1 MAAVNPQVLDSSALR
16 GIQMPDIVGGIEKA
30 YTLKSM
36 MDVNQLNN
44 LKMNAENRQL
54 QDQETARNILKDS
67 DLSTVDG
74 AYKAAQKLTKA
85 GMPKQGMDIV
95 NTVQSVQSGR
105 YELEDKQL
113 KIHADTQ
120 TLLDHTV
127 GSVLASIQP
136 MAEAKKPDGSPMYE
150 RSIIDQNAETALG
163 NAISNLKNDKSLPED
178 VKNLALEQVKKYVG
192 SGQPITFESL
202 QKVYGTTK
210 EGVAAIKAHMEQRQ
224 GIADLTKTEADIKLK
239 GAETRAA
246 DARAKTLAASG
257 ETGNG
262 LDPATIKSMAE
273 RVVIGGEPLTAVAGR
288 LGSGTQGRRD
298 LRDLQNE
305 IARISAERGIGPGG
319 VVAQRQ
325 ETAAQGKAS
334 QVAGAQAGRVAV
346 GLAEVRQ
353 FGPLAIQASDAIPR
367 GNFTPLSRL
376 TQLGESKISD
386 VNQKVFLVRHQAFL
400 NAYNLVASRA
410 GISAS
415 DRDHNRSLL
424 EMADSPEA
432 YKAGA
437 QAIMFE
443 AEQAE
448 QAAQS
453 AIKVPRAGAPAPAA
467 ASSGG
472 PKEGDTASGPGGAK
486 VRFSNGAWVK
496 M

>member
-150 RSIIDQNAETALG
+150 RSIIDQNAQTALG

-178 VKNLALEQVKKYVG
+178 VKNLALEQVK
-192 SGQPITFESL
+192 
-202 QKVYGTTK
+202 
-210 EGVAAIKAHMEQRQ
+210 
-224 GIADLTKTEADIKLK
+224 
-239 GAETRAA
+239 
-246 DARAKTLAASG
+246 
-257 ETGNG
+257 
-262 LDPATIKSMAE
+262 
-273 RVVIGGEPLTAVAGR
+273 
-288 LGSGTQGRRD
+288 
-298 LRDLQNE
+298 
-305 IARISAERGIGPGG
+305 
-319 VVAQRQ
+319 
-325 ETAAQGKAS
+325 
-334 QVAGAQAGRVAV
+334 
-346 GLAEVRQ
+346 
-353 FGPLAIQASDAIPR
+353 
-367 GNFTPLSRL
+367 
-376 TQLGESKISD
+376 
-386 VNQKVFLVRHQAFL
+386 
-400 NAYNLVASRA
+400 
-410 GISAS
+410 
-415 DRDHNRSLL
+415 
-424 EMADSPEA
+424 
-432 YKAGA
+432 
-437 QAIMFE
+437 
-443 AEQAE
+443 
-448 QAAQS
+448 
-453 AIKVPRAGAPAPAA
+453 
-467 ASSGG
+467 
-472 PKEGDTASGPGGAK
+472 
-486 VRFSNGAWVK
+486 
-496 M
+496 

>member
-273 RVVIGGEPLTAVAGR
+273 RVVVGGEPLTAVAGR

-367 GNFTPLSRL
+367 GNFTPLSKL

-453 AIKVPRAGAPAPAA
+453 AMKVPRAGAPAA
-467 ASSGG
+467 GG
-472 PKEGDTASGPGGAK
+472 TSATQ
-486 VRFSNGAWVK
+486 SNW
-496 M
+496 

>member
-246 DARAKTLAASG
+246 DERAKTLAASG

-367 GNFTPLSRL
+367 GNFTPLSKL

-453 AIKVPRAGAPAPAA
+453 AMKVPRAGAPAPAA

>member
-367 GNFTPLSRL
+367 GNFTPLSKL

-453 AIKVPRAGAPAPAA
+453 AMKVPRAGAPAPAA

>member
-453 AIKVPRAGAPAPAA
+453 AMKVPRAGAPAPAA

>member
-1 MAAVNPQVLDSSALR
+1 MATVNPQVLDSSALR

-150 RSIIDQNAETALG
+150 RSIIDQNAQTALG

-273 RVVIGGEPLTAVAGR
+273 RVVVGGEPLTAVAGR

-305 IARISAERGIGPGG
+305 IARMSAERGIGAGG
-319 VVAQRQ
+319 IVAQRQ

-334 QVAGAQAGRVAV
+334 QVAGAQAGKVAV
-346 GLAEVRQ
+346 A
-353 FGPLAIQASDAIPR
+353 
-367 GNFTPLSRL
+367 
-376 TQLGESKISD
+376 
-386 VNQKVFLVRHQAFL
+386 
-400 NAYNLVASRA
+400 
-410 GISAS
+410 
-415 DRDHNRSLL
+415 
-424 EMADSPEA
+424 
-432 YKAGA
+432 KA
-437 QAIMFE
+437 
-443 AEQAE
+443 
-448 QAAQS
+448 
-453 AIKVPRAGAPAPAA
+453 
-467 ASSGG
+467 
-472 PKEGDTASGPGGAK
+472 
-486 VRFSNGAWVK
+486 
-496 M
+496 

>member
-367 GNFTPLSRL
+367 GNFTPLSKL